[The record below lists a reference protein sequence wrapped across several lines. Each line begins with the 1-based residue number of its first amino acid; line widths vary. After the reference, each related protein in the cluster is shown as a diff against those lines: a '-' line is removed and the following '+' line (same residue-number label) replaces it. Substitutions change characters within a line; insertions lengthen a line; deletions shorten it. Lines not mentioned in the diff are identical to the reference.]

1 MSFKFLGILLIAI
14 LIGVYW
20 RWWLPGPKVASD
32 FPIVSEDMLKSGMNF
47 PFVWFENGAEGIGEY
62 ITFFLWGWP
71 FSFIVGTFASLGL
84 SFAFIEKFIILA
96 PILFIGSLGIWTFAA
111 TFNLSNTARFIT
123 TLFYLTNT
131 YILLLIDGGQ
141 LAIAL
146 AFCWFPISFLTIQK
160 SIQGGVKKKILAGI
174 TTAVLGFF
182 DFRFIYILIVLSL
195 IRFLYQLFLERKK
208 FFLLFEWMGVAIVIV
223 VVVLGLHSYWL
234 FPLFKAPISS
244 QTYQFFTQTSFLSF
258 VNLGHSMLTLAP
270 NWFVNVF
277 GKITP
282 LEAGFIFIPILVFLA
297 PILRPKNYE
306 IGFWL
311 VVATISIFLTKGT
324 SEPLPQVYQW
334 FFNYLPGFSLFRD
347 STKFFF
353 LVILSYSLLLGV
365 TSDEILKRLKDLK
378 SIKIIFLVTLTCYL
392 LFLVRPVWLGQM
404 TGTFSSTPLQEEY
417 FKLGNLLEND
427 ENFSRVFWI
436 PSLPPLGYSSLNHP
450 RVEAARLVQRR
461 PFAIGTEGTY
471 ELFNFLREA
480 PYMGEIFDVAG
491 IGYLVYPYLDP
502 RRDDMHPDNIKYY
515 YTFSDQLSKRSW
527 LTKVE
532 ESSIPFFKVRDYQ
545 DRFFITPNVWWVIGS
560 DNLLNE
566 ATKSAKLKLSKNALI
581 FAEEYPGLTKRLHE
595 LPNAKIVLN
604 NKTDL
609 DLAANF
615 ISLKNLIFPARN
627 LNFDP
632 DKSGWWKR
640 EAKDLISWRAF
651 LQSKYNIDN
660 QDFDLGGGWAVGEGN
675 LGLSLKDLPTGI
687 ELKKDKILLA
697 RVLESTRSG
706 ELDFYQDD
714 QLIGKI
720 FTKKEGN
727 NIRWFEVGELA
738 ADKGELK
745 VGSSGNINVI
755 NALAVLDKN
764 EWASFL
770 DKAKNLRLRITTFD
784 EANSSN
790 GDNYKVSYQK
800 INPTKYIVSVSNAD
814 KDSFLVFSQSYD
826 GYWKISGQNPLPV
839 YSLLN
844 GFYLGK
850 DGQYVVEF
858 EVQNYVFPGL
868 IISGLTLASLIIIL
882 FLRSKTVLRFIKFS
896 KRS

>member
-1 MSFKFLGILLIAI
+1 MIIKFLAILLIAV

-20 RWWLPGPKVASD
+20 RWWLPGPKVAND
-32 FPIVSEDMLKSGMNF
+32 FPIITEGMLKSGMNL
-47 PFVWFENGAEGIGEY
+47 PFVWFENGAEGIGEHV
-62 ITFFLWGWP
+62 TFFLWGWP
-71 FSFIVGTFASLGL
+71 LSFIAGTFASLGL
-84 SFAFIEKFIILA
+84 SFAFIEKFIILV
-96 PILFIGSLGIWTFAA
+96 PILFIGGFGIWMFASSI
-111 TFNLSNTARFIT
+111 NLSNSARFIT
-123 TLFYLTNT
+123 TIFYLTNT

-146 AFCWFPISFLTIQK
+146 ALSWFPISFLTIQT

-174 TTAVLGFF
+174 TTAILGFF
-182 DFRFIYILIVLSL
+182 DFRFIYVLILLSL
-195 IRFLYQLFLERKK
+195 IKFLYHLLLVERKK
-208 FFLLFEWMGVAIVIV
+208 IFFLFEWTRSGIVIMI
-223 VVVLGLHSYWL
+223 VVLGLHAYWL
-234 FPLFKAPISS
+234 FPLFKAPISTN
-244 QTYQFFTQTSFLSF
+244 TYQFFTQTSFLSF
-258 VNLGHSMLTLAP
+258 VNLGNSMLTLAP
-270 NWFVNVF
+270 HWFVNVF

-282 LEAGFIFIPILVFLA
+282 LHFEFIFIPVLVFLA

-306 IGFWL
+306 IGFWIL
-311 VVATISIFLTKGT
+311 VAVISIFLAKGT

-334 FFNYLPGFSLFRD
+334 LFNYLPGFSLFRD

-353 LVILSYSLLLGV
+353 LVLLSYSLLLGV
-365 TSDEILKRLKDLK
+365 TVDEILKRLRDLK
-378 SIKIIFLVTLTCYL
+378 SIKIIILVTLTGYF
-392 LFLVRPVWLGQM
+392 LFLIRPAWSGRM
-404 TGTFSSTPLQEEY
+404 TGTFSSTPFQEEY

-436 PSLPPLGYSSLNHP
+436 PSLPSLGYSSLNHP

-491 IGYLVYPYLDP
+491 IGYLVYPYLDS
-502 RRDDMHPDNIKYY
+502 RREDMHPDNIEYY

-527 LTKVE
+527 LTKME
-532 ESSIPFFKVRDYQ
+532 ESPIPLFKVREYQ

-581 FAEEYPGLTKRLHE
+581 FAEEYPGLTKRLNE

-604 NKTDL
+604 NKTEI

-615 ISLKNLIFPARN
+615 ISPTNLIFPSKN

-640 EAKDLISWRAF
+640 EATDLISWRSF
-651 LQSKYNIDN
+651 LQGKYNIDN

-675 LGLSLKDLPTGI
+675 VVLNVKDLPRGI

-706 ELDFYQDD
+706 VLDFYQDD
-714 QLIGKI
+714 QLIGKT

-727 NIRWFEVGELA
+727 NIRWFEIGEFA
-738 ADKGELK
+738 TDNGELK
-745 VGSSGNINVI
+745 VVSSGGINVI

-770 DKAKNLRLRITTFD
+770 DKAKNLRKRITTFD
-784 EANSSN
+784 EANSNN
-790 GDNYKVSYQK
+790 GDNYEISYQK
-800 INPTKYIVSVSNAD
+800 INPTKYIVSVSNSD
-814 KDSFLVFSQSYD
+814 KDSFLVFSQSYHD
-826 GYWKISGQNPLPV
+826 SWKISGQNPLPV

-858 EVQNYVFPGL
+858 EAQKYVLPGL
-868 IISGLTLASLIIIL
+868 IISGLTLASLIL
-882 FLRSKTVLRFIKFS
+882 IKFS